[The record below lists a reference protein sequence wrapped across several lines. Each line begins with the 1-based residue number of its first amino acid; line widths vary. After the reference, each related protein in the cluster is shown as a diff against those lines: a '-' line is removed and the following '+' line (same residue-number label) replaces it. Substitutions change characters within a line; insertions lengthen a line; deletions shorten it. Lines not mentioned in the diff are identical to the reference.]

1 MTNLIHAFPQYLE
14 ASALTN
20 ELINL
25 LSAIEV
31 RMVFNVEESESDFNP
46 EEEYI
51 SMGSLGFE
59 YDENHDSRF
68 DFHRWKTTFETIDG
82 DLKLIVWESN
92 LDIDFLIEES
102 KSAEAFPLTP
112 TPELLAHATLSDIY
126 IDWEFP
132 AELTLDQLVVSYP
145 LSNELDSEVV
155 EIKFNG
161 ADYPNL
167 FIGN

>member
-51 SMGSLGFE
+51 SISKCEEDPHLLGS
-59 YDENHDSRF
+59 R
-68 DFHRWKTTFETIDG
+68 
-82 DLKLIVWESN
+82 
-92 LDIDFLIEES
+92 
-102 KSAEAFPLTP
+102 A
-112 TPELLAHATLSDIY
+112 
-126 IDWEFP
+126 
-132 AELTLDQLVVSYP
+132 
-145 LSNELDSEVV
+145 
-155 EIKFNG
+155 
-161 ADYPNL
+161 
-167 FIGN
+167 